1 MNYVIAIVLL
11 VLLGLLTLVS
21 YVDRLYAEIGKFLSR
36 EFQVNIDAFEHDVEP
51 RLGVS
56 RGRAAVSMAVLTQMT
71 TAAIAMLVGFTVFR
85 DRAWSIYEILQAT
98 LSLILIVIIFN
109 RFLPFVFFS
118 RSSGRW
124 LVAWVP
130 VVRLLIY
137 LVLPVTLV
145 LGFLE
150 SVASLTK
157 EHSDEQ
163 PESQA
168 EAVDALIEAG
178 QEEGI
183 LDESNRDMIQ
193 SVVEFGEKTV
203 REAMKPRPEIVAVPT
218 DTTVEQFIE
227 LLRMKPFSR
236 VPVFEG
242 TIHNIKGIVYA
253 QDVLQVPDT
262 EAHTRTVD
270 TASRIGISALTLYA
284 FSVENWSRPKAETD
298 FLMQL
303 LREYLRKEMP
313 LIQKN
318 NIRMA
323 IVVDEYGGVAGLVT
337 IEDLVEEIVGEIDD
351 EHQKAEVV
359 RENDHS
365 YIVPGNMDVDR
376 LDELLGTRPEGKESA
391 TVAGL
396 VSEMAGRIP
405 QKGEVIE
412 EDGLRFEVLESTDRR
427 VERVRISVQP
437 KQMRLI

>member
-1 MNYVIAIVLL
+1 MNFVIAIVLL
-11 VLLGLLTLVS
+11 ILLGLLTLVS
-21 YVDRLYAEIGKFLSR
+21 YVDRLYTEIGKFLSR
-36 EFQVNIDAFEHDVEP
+36 DFQDNIDAFEHDVEP
-51 RLGVS
+51 RLHVS
-56 RGRAAVSMAVLTQMT
+56 RARAAVSMAVLTQMT

-98 LSLILIVIIFN
+98 LSLILIVIVFN
-109 RFLPFVFFS
+109 QFLPFVFFS
-118 RSSGRW
+118 RTKGKWLIRW
-124 LVAWVP
+124 TPFLRIV
-130 VVRLLIY
+130 IY

-145 LGFLE
+145 LGFLQ
-150 SVASLTK
+150 SVAALTK

-163 PESQA
+163 PETQA

-218 DTTVEQFIE
+218 NTTVEQFIE

-270 TASRIGISALTLYA
+270 T
-284 FSVENWSRPKAETD
+284 
-298 FLMQL
+298 LMRKDVYFVPESKLGSEL
-303 LREYLRKEMP
+303 LREM
-313 LIQKN
+313 QKN

-351 EHQKAEVV
+351 EHDKVEVV
-359 RENDHS
+359 RESDQS

-427 VERVRISVQP
+427 VERVRISVVQP

>member
-1 MNYVIAIVLL
+1 MNFVIAVVFLT
-11 VLLGLLTLVS
+11 LLGLLTLVS
-21 YVDRLYAEIGKFLSR
+21 YVDRLYTEIGKFLSR
-36 EFQVNIDAFEHDVEP
+36 EFQDNIDAFEHSVEP
-51 RLGVS
+51 RLHV
-56 RGRAAVSMAVLTQMT
+56 GRARAALSMAVLTQMT
-71 TAAIAMLVGFTVFR
+71 MAAIAMLVGFTVFR

-98 LSLILIVIIFN
+98 LSLILIVIVCN

-118 RSSGRW
+118 RTKGQWLIRW
-124 LVAWVP
+124 TLFL
-130 VVRLLIY
+130 RILIY

-145 LGFLE
+145 LGFLQ
-150 SVASLTK
+150 SVTALTK
-157 EHSDEQ
+157 EHAEEQ
-163 PESQA
+163 PETQA

-203 REAMKPRPEIVAVPT
+203 REAMKPRPEIVAVST
-218 DTTVEQFIE
+218 NTTVEQFIE

-270 TASRIGISALTLYA
+270 T
-284 FSVENWSRPKAETD
+284 
-298 FLMQL
+298 LMRKDVYFVPESKLGSEL
-303 LREYLRKEMP
+303 LREM
-313 LIQKN
+313 QKN

-323 IVVDEYGGVAGLVT
+323 VVVDEYGGVAGLVT
-337 IEDLVEEIVGEIDD
+337 IEDLIEEIVGEIDD
-351 EHQKAEVV
+351 EHEKSEVV
-359 RENDHS
+359 RESDNS

-376 LDELLGTRPEGKESA
+376 LDELLGARPEGKESA

-412 EDGLRFEVLESTDRR
+412 EDGLRFEVLESTQRR
-427 VERVRISVQP
+427 VQRVRISLVQP